1 MIKVV
6 YNKPTANIIF
16 NHGKN
21 SGFLQKSGIIPL
33 LPALLSDLVLQIL
46 VTAFSQEKEVK
57 AIQIRREELNL
68 SLYVDV
74 MILYKDNSNFST
86 KKILRINKFTQ
97 VAGYT
102 INIKKCIAFFYTLIM
117 NYQKETKKTIHFLD
131 CMKIA

>member
-1 MIKVV
+1 MV
-6 YNKPTANIIF
+6 YNKPTANIIL

-102 INIKKCIAFFYTLIM
+102 INIKKCIAFFYTL
-117 NYQKETKKTIHFLD
+117 
-131 CMKIA
+131 